1 MLNRRRFVASAS
13 VALLPALYGRQASAE
28 SAGAADF
35 YRGKTVRM
43 LVGSPPGGG
52 YDLYARLIAPH
63 LAAKLQATVLV
74 ENKAGSGGLAAVSA
88 MLVRPEDGL
97 TIMHASA
104 EAAIISQ
111 MLARPGVTWD
121 VTKLKW
127 LARDLHGAEAVV
139 RRFRTRATPRSRTS
153 PGRTR

>member
-1 MLNRRRFVASAS
+1 
-13 VALLPALYGRQASAE
+13 
-28 SAGAADF
+28 
-35 YRGKTVRM
+35 M

-63 LAAKLQATVLV
+63 LAAKMQATVLV

-88 MLVRPEDGL
+88 MLLRPEDGL

-121 VTKLKW
+121 VTKLHW
-127 LARDLHGAEAVV
+127 LAGPPW
-139 RRFRTRATPRSRTS
+139 RRNCGTSVPTPATPRSRTS